1 MRSLSELFDRAT
13 MTSLVEGRHLG
24 DPVFTSRC
32 YSWPFWS
39 HLFDLYPGQAEPILE
54 QIANKTTSWER
65 GWGGHHFRTHH
76 RLTKNG
82 DVKTVQ
88 PRTITTLPRGMTYDR
103 KRYQVSDRTVLYFL
117 EYGVVRD
124 LMPTCGEKWCIAP
137 EHMDDINKTIGA
149 IE

>member
-1 MRSLSELFDRAT
+1 
-13 MTSLVEGRHLG
+13 
-24 DPVFTSRC
+24 
-32 YSWPFWS
+32 
-39 HLFDLYPGQAEPILE
+39 
-54 QIANKTTSWER
+54 
-65 GWGGHHFRTHH
+65 
-76 RLTKNG
+76 
-82 DVKTVQ
+82 
-88 PRTITTLPRGMTYDR
+88 MTYDR